1 MEIET
6 LHKSYLNTTEKNS
19 YNSALAPFDLPA
31 LIYSMKQS
39 NSWAQGELNAMVLL
53 KNPLKQIILTA
64 MHAWTEIK
72 SFQANESISLQILE
86 GELMFNSRSESVTLK
101 QGQLLT
107 FYKNR
112 KYRLTSSEETVFLL
126 TISEGSGEEAKN

>member
-86 GELMFNSRSESVTLK
+86 GELMFNSRSDSLHFTKTENT
-101 QGQLLT
+101 GLLQVKKL
-107 FYKNR
+107 F
-112 KYRLTSSEETVFLL
+112 SC
-126 TISEGSGEEAKN
+126 